1 MKTPIASS
9 RINSRA
15 RRTWKILAV
24 SGVVLLLSVAGALGE
39 WTTTSVSRTDA
50 DVIET
55 SSNDNMR
62 SLAMKIDVEENDV
75 IDLQMSRGDVVVDSW
90 EGSDVL
96 VIVEKHSEQQESAV
110 ERSLNI
116 KVTRHGNNVRI
127 AALDQ
132 RGRPF
137 ADPNLSLRIVVP
149 KRTLEASNVSSI
161 YDLSKLTAVV
171 FKALHREV
179 LNWITR

>member
-1 MKTPIASS
+1 MHSPVTSS

-15 RRTWKILAV
+15 RQSLKILAV

-39 WTTTSVSRTDA
+39 WTTTSVSQSDS
-50 DVIET
+50 DVFET
-55 SSNDNMR
+55 STNNNTQ
-62 SLAMKIDVEENDV
+62 SLAMKIDVEEDDV

-90 EGSDVL
+90 DGSDVL
-96 VIVEKHSEQQESAV
+96 VIVEKHNQQPEGAV

-132 RGRPF
+132 SGRLF

-149 KRTLEASNVSSI
+149 KRTVEASNVSSI
-161 YDLSKLTAVV
+161 YDLSKLTSVV